1 MWKILCHRATGG
13 PAMKCCAFFKPLS
26 LFFSVL
32 DVEVEGGMGRDKV
45 GLRTVF
51 PRHFPCS
58 PASALSCGL
67 CLQMCELP
75 DTALM
80 LLAHPAEPRH
90 SLIPCPA
97 SAFSANPFSTLS
109 QVTWLLQQ
117 LWEVTISTFAVF
129 LPCGVESRGNNGCPR
144 AIGGGPVLIVWAG
157 SPWKGRNPEA

>member
-1 MWKILCHRATGG
+1 MWKVLSHRCTRVTGG
-13 PAMKCCAFFKPLS
+13 PAMKCCAFCKPSS

-45 GLRTVF
+45 GVRTVF
-51 PRHFPCS
+51 PRYFPCS

-67 CLQMCELP
+67 CLRMCELP
-75 DTALM
+75 DTARM
-80 LLAHPAEPRH
+80 LLAHPPEPRRT
-90 SLIPCPA
+90 LIPPPA

-117 LWEVTISTFAVF
+117 LCEVTISTFAVF
-129 LPCGVESRGNNGCPR
+129 LPCRGNSGCPR
-144 AIGGGPVLIVWAG
+144 AIGGGPVLMVWAG